1 MSELEEF
8 HQSFIAD
15 IQGDADALGLYTQE
29 AFFEKIGEILT
40 EAGEIDQCDYA
51 YFEGKGKK
59 GVLLEVTGSGGDPL
73 NAEGILS
80 LILCDF
86 KLTPEVRVTDA
97 AYLKAQFKR
106 LVEFLRHARREEFRD
121 ELEETSLGAGLA
133 DLISTRWKNTTKVKL
148 IFVTNSD
155 NRAKV
160 DAMPAGEIDDTPV
173 TYNVWDLK
181 RLQAYVEQGKARADL
196 TIDFAEDFGG
206 GIPVLK
212 ASGSDASLES
222 YIAVIPGE
230 QLALIYEKWGAR
242 LLESNVRSFLQARGN
257 VNRGIRKTIVEE
269 PHMFLAYNNGLAA
282 TAENVELKQ
291 TENGLVITRADNLQI
306 VNGGQTTASIHAARK
321 LAGEGL
327 KDIFV
332 QMKLNVVPPILS
344 DTVVPR
350 ISEFANSQNKVNAAD
365 FFANHPFH
373 VKIEELSRK
382 ILAPPGA
389 EGYRDTKWFY
399 ERARGQYADQRG
411 KLSVAERKK
420 WDAEFP
426 RKQFFTKTDLAK
438 FENSWAGRPDKVS
451 EGAQKNFAAFAK
463 TIEKVWGRNGD
474 RINESWFRHLVSKAI
489 IFRKME
495 KLVSAQEWYEGGYRA
510 NIVTYAI
517 AKVAYDA
524 RELEQVVDL
533 GRIWRLQDV
542 PAALEGALLVAGA
555 EAQLLITNPPEGVRN
570 MSEWAKK
577 QACWEQFRKRELS
590 YPEEFA
596 EILVDPEEEKAEDRE
611 IAEDENLTKGV
622 ESQTKVFELG
632 APFWTE
638 AKTWGRAHKLLSP
651 SEYGVLDVCSKMPT
665 RLPTEKQTLFA
676 LEVLKK
682 LEEHGFSQALEA
694 KAS

>member
-29 AFFEKIGEILT
+29 AFFEKTGEILT

-51 YFEGKGKK
+51 YFEGKGKR

-73 NAEGILS
+73 NTEGILS
-80 LILCDF
+80 LIICDF
-86 KLTPEVRVTDA
+86 RLAPEVRVTDA
-97 AYLKAQFKR
+97 AYLKTQFKR

-133 DLISTRWKNTTKVKL
+133 DLISTRWNSIDKVKL

-160 DAMPAGEIDDTPV
+160 DAMPAGAIDDKPV

-212 ASGSDASLES
+212 ASGSDAALES

-230 QLALIYEKWGAR
+230 QLARIYDKWGAR

-282 TAENVELKQ
+282 TAEDVKLKQ
-291 TENGLVITRADNLQI
+291 TDNGLVITRADNLQI

-399 ERARGQYADQRG
+399 ERARGQYANQRG

-463 TIEKVWGRNGD
+463 TIEKAWGRNGD
-474 RINESWFRHLVSKAI
+474 RINESWFRHLISKAI
-489 IFRKME
+489 TFRKME

-533 GRIWRLQDV
+533 ARIWRLQDV

-596 EILVDPEEEKAEDRE
+596 EMLVDPEEEKTEDRE
-611 IAEDENLTKGV
+611 ITEDENLTKGV
-622 ESQTKVFELG
+622 EAQTAVFELG
-632 APFWTE
+632 APFWSE

-682 LEEHGFSQALEA
+682 LEEHGFSQAVEA
-694 KAS
+694 TAS